1 MPLST
6 RLHSSNHTTAVN
18 NLPHSPR
25 RNALSG
31 NLRWPT
37 VIAACALLASCASSM
52 IAVRPGSESVA
63 VWDAN
68 QVTQCQ
74 TRGSINVSVLSEVG
88 IFTRSAD
95 AVEGNLLQLARNGAV
110 DAHADTIVKGNS
122 TTYGKRTFDMYKCR

>member
-1 MPLST
+1 MSISSS
-6 RLHSSNHTTAVN
+6 HYSSNHATRVN
-18 NLPHSPR
+18 NLQSKPR
-25 RNALSG
+25 RHALGSS
-31 NLRWPT
+31 LQKSSL
-37 VIAACALLASCASSM
+37 VAVCALLASCASSM

-110 DAHADTIVKGNS
+110 DAHADTVVKGNS
-122 TTYGKRTFDMYKCR
+122 ATYGKRTFDLYKCR